1 MDKNLANK
9 VLFLCYIILLFIVA
23 GIFMSL
29 FAPILSLI
37 ANSLSY
43 IFHGFNGFFSGFG
56 KAVLIVI
63 RLAQSIF
70 SGNIFFYIL
79 IAFMV
84 IGFIVTQAI
93 RHK

>member
-23 GIFMSL
+23 GILMSL
-29 FAPILSLI
+29 FEPILISI

-43 IFHGFNGFFSGFG
+43 IFHGLNGFFSGFG
-56 KAVLIVI
+56 IVI
-63 RLAQSIF
+63 RIAQSVF
-70 SGNIFFYIL
+70 GGNIFFYIL
-79 IAFMV
+79 IAFMA
-84 IGFIVTQAI
+84 IGFIVTQVL